1 MVFKTAMEISFLQRL
16 PKYKIKTVM
25 TIVTGFQFVPLTG
38 SSMKVYTFY
47 QINALSKEVISIL
60 TDGIFSYCLCDFS
73 RNLTMQCVVLSEV
86 LLALDVYLS
95 NVRAVSGLT
104 VPPRHF
110 DPNHS
115 VFKPIAHVITADLPT
130 YSFNP
135 FYLL

>member
-1 MVFKTAMEISFLQRL
+1 MELVICVVLSEVLLALDVYLSNVRAVSGL
-16 PKYKIKTVM
+16 TV
-25 TIVTGFQFVPLTG
+25 PPR
-38 SSMKVYTFY
+38 
-47 QINALSKEVISIL
+47 
-60 TDGIFSYCLCDFS
+60 FS